1 MSEALEGM
9 ARAGWNVQ
17 TSRGVADF
25 DAGDEAF
32 RGHMK
37 AEMKA
42 ALLWL
47 ADRMEENG
55 ELTTDCKRAAV
66 SAYLSTGQNGRGM
79 VEPVRL
85 MKAIS
90 AALRAATG
98 EATP

>member
-1 MSEALEGM
+1 MTSKTLEGM
-9 ARAGWNVQ
+9 ADAAW
-17 TSRGVADF
+17 SAD
-25 DAGDEAF
+25 DPSVSGKLRNLPATEALEV
-32 RGHMK
+32 RR
-37 AEMKA
+37 MKA
-42 ALLWL
+42 AVLWL

-90 AALRAATG
+90 AALRAAAEGTS
-98 EATP
+98 